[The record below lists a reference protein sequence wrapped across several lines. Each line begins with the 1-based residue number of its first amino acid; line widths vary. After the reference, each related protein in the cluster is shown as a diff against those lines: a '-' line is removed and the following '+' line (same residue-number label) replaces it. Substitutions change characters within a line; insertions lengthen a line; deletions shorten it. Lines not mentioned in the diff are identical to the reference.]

1 MNFDPFQ
8 LRIPNTFMGNGAV
21 ENVGELVKG
30 LGGKKALIVTD
41 TGITEAGLEDYVK
54 KSLEKKGIESGT
66 FDGCKPDALIGVIKE
81 CAQFAAEG
89 GYDLLIGVGGGSV
102 MDTTKVV
109 RIAARADD
117 VDNVDINQYFSSV
130 PGPGLPMILIA
141 TTAGSGAEM
150 SRAAV
155 VTVDVPGGE
164 VLKRSIV
171 NDYLLP
177 DAVIV
182 DPLMTTS
189 LPPQITADTGLDA
202 LAHAIEGY
210 TNVRANVVSDMF
222 AEQAIQMVSDN
233 LRGAHFKG
241 NLNPEARYNMSIA
254 ASLSILAFNTG
265 GGPTLT
271 HGIGHSLQAK
281 VHCTHGTSCAIVL
294 PHVMGF
300 NMPANLSRFARIAE
314 LLGED
319 VKGLSTRE
327 AAQRAATAVKKLSLD
342 VGMPQRLRDISVK
355 QEMLPEIVD
364 ILFNVNSRTL
374 GNNPRECSRDDVQE
388 ILETVW

>member
-21 ENVGELVKG
+21 ENVGELAKQ

-41 TGITEAGLEDYVK
+41 TGIARAGLVDHVK
-54 KSLEKKGIESGT
+54 QPLEKKGIESGT
-66 FDGCKPDALIGVIKE
+66 FDGCKPDALISVIKA
-81 CAQFAAEG
+81 CAQVAARG

-102 MDTTKVV
+102 MDTTKVI

-117 VDNVDINQYFSSV
+117 VDNVDIHQYFSGV

-155 VTVDVPGGE
+155 VTEDAPSGE

-182 DPLMTTS
+182 DPLMTTD
-189 LPPQITADTGLDA
+189 LPANITADTGLDA
-202 LAHAIEGY
+202 LAHALEGY

-222 AEQAIQMVSDN
+222 AEKAIRMVSDN
-233 LRGAHFKG
+233 LRGAYFKG
-241 NLNPEARYNMSIA
+241 NLNPEARYHMSVA

-294 PHVMGF
+294 PHVMAF
-300 NMPANLSRFARIAE
+300 NMPANLPRFARIAE
-314 LLGED
+314 LMGEKVD
-319 VKGLSTRE
+319 GLSCGD
-327 AAQRAATAVKKLSLD
+327 AAQRAADAVKKLSRD
-342 VGMPQRLRDISVK
+342 VGMPQGLRDVGVK
-355 QEMLPEIVD
+355 KETIPEVVD
-364 ILFNVNSRTL
+364 ILFNVNARTL
-374 GNNPRECSRDDVQE
+374 GNNPRDCSKEDALK
-388 ILETVW
+388 ILEAAW